1 MKRQETVSRRALLR
15 AGAAAGFS
23 ILPSRVLGFQGA
35 TPPSEKLNVAFIGL
49 GTYGA
54 RGLSELAMHNIVA
67 LCDVDWR
74 TRNQIGGTS
83 PIASEVAAQ
92 HPGVR
97 RFDDWRVMLEEMDRQ
112 IDGVVIASADHTH
125 AVAAIT
131 AMKMGKH
138 VYCEKPL
145 AHSIHD
151 VRAMVAAADKYK
163 VATQFGTQGHA
174 SDDCRSM
181 VEWIRDGA
189 IGDVK
194 EVHLFQIGRAPG
206 YYFQTLDEQR
216 QALGQVA
223 DGREPPPEVKW
234 DLWLGPA
241 PFRAFHP
248 MYVPKRWRGWIDF
261 GTGILGDHG
270 PHFLDPVAWALD
282 LEMPETIEAETSPEW
297 DPGRDTQVWP
307 FESTV
312 RYTFPARGERP
323 PVALTWHGFRK
334 PPTPPGWD
342 PNEPLPDGGGIV
354 LGSKGTIVFGP
365 MYSGTP
371 GKPVPGLLRLL
382 PDELDREYR
391 RPAKSLPRPAS
402 NWLEWVEAAKAGKQ
416 PSADFHY
423 GRILTE
429 VPLLG
434 DIAIRQKGQI
444 LRYDAKA
451 GRFTNSDPA
460 NEMFSRPSREG
471 WELPS

>member
-1 MKRQETVSRRALLR
+1 MISRRALLR
-15 AGAAAGFS
+15 AGAAAGFTTV
-23 ILPSRVLGFQGA
+23 PSRVLGFQA
-35 TPPSEKLNVAFIGL
+35 AIPPSEKFNTAFIGL

-54 RGLSELAMHNIVA
+54 RGLRELAMHNIVA

-74 TRNQIGGTS
+74 TRAEIGGTNAV
-83 PIASEVAAQ
+83 ASEVAGN

-145 AHSIHD
+145 AHSIHE
-151 VRAMVAAADKYK
+151 VRAMAAAEGKYK
-163 VATQFGTQGHA
+163 VATQTGTQGHA
-174 SDDCRSM
+174 SDDCRSV

-189 IGDVK
+189 IGDVR

-206 YYFQTLDEQR
+206 YYFQTLEEQR
-216 QALGQVA
+216 QAVRQAGT
-223 DGREPPPEVKW
+223 GGPPPPEVKW

-241 PFRAFHP
+241 PFRPYHP
-248 MYVPKRWRGWIDF
+248 MYLPRRWRSWIDF

-282 LEMPETIEAETSPEW
+282 LKMPETIEAETSSEW
-297 DPGRDTQVWP
+297 DPSREVWP
-307 FESTV
+307 FTSLV
-312 RYTFPARGERP
+312 RYTFPARGAQP
-323 PVALTWHGFRK
+323 PVTLAWHGFRK
-334 PPTPPGWD
+334 PPTPPGWKAD
-342 PNEPLPDGGGIV
+342 EPLPDGGGIV
-354 LGSKGTIVFGP
+354 LGSKGSIVFGP

-371 GKPVPGLLRLL
+371 GKPVPGLVRLL
-382 PDELDREYR
+382 PEELDREYR

-402 NWLEWVEAAKAGKQ
+402 NWLEWVEAAKAGRQ
-416 PSADFHY
+416 PSADFTY
-423 GRILTE
+423 GSILTE

-434 DIAIRQKGQI
+434 DIAIRHQGQI
-444 LRYDAKA
+444 LRYDAEA
-451 GRFTNSDPA
+451 GRFTNSETA
-460 NEMFSRPSREG
+460 NAMFARPYREG
-471 WELPS
+471 WELPG